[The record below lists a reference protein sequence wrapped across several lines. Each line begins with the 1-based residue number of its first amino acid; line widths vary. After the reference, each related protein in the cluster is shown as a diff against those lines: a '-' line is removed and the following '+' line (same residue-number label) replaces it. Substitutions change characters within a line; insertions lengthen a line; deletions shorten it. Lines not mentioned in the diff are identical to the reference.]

1 MFDMYKIIEG
11 LCLENNITI
20 TQMCRDL
27 KINRSSLSELKQG
40 RAKSLSADKVVKIAK
55 YFGVPAEYITDGQS
69 DSSAFSVGKVSDEEI
84 KFALFNGS
92 EGITDEMFD
101 EVKQFAEMVKLR
113 EDTKRKKAGDLYEKS

>member
-1 MFDMYKIIEG
+1 MFDMYKIIDS
-11 LCLENNITI
+11 LCKENNITI

-55 YFGVPAEYITDGQS
+55 YFNVPAEYITDGTL
-69 DSSAFSVGKVSDEEI
+69 DNTAKVTDDDI
-84 KFALFNGS
+84 KFALFNGA

-113 EDTKRKKAGDLYEKS
+113 EDTKRKKAGDFYEQS